1 MPIEIKEL
9 TIKINVEEQNHLK
22 RQEVGQMPSTDREA
36 LIQECIDRVIA
47 ELEYR
52 LGY

>member
-9 TIKINVEEQNHLK
+9 TIKINVEEQSYLK
-22 RQEVGQMPSTDREA
+22 RQEAAQTPSVDRET

-47 ELEYR
+47 EIEYR